1 MAATEKELKGL
12 RTQRQEAQ
20 RQLQALQE
28 SHLAKKKRF
37 QPKFDVTAINR
48 RNKAKQLA
56 VRARSCVRP
65 CRTGRFRPFL
75 AVSGAVPGRP
85 SPPPPPPQSQPAR
98 GGGGG
103 GGGCGWGGGG

>member
-1 MAATEKELKGL
+1 VAATEKELRGL

-56 VRARSCVRP
+56 VRAAAC
-65 CRTGRFRPFL
+65 
-75 AVSGAVPGRP
+75 GAVPGRP
-85 SPPPPPPQSQPAR
+85 FFVCVTASQPGR
-98 GGGGG
+98 GGGE
-103 GGGCGWGGGG
+103 GW